1 MLKSVRY
8 APFLQWSVQLQIV
21 LSIRS
26 LCSLPT
32 TVCAAADSIV
42 MLPFYNSKTTVS
54 LQIVRQVAVLPFF
67 TGNLHCCKSGHSA
80 PFLQQ
85 WGHRQLALLTAC
97 SNFIPI
103 YPTLFEFILNLSE
116 FYRVFEWKEG
126 SCDKV
131 AWSVL
136 SQQTSS
142 HTWRS
147 IYTGK
152 IYYFYMYIRTHCHTS
167 WHYATPQTTPKHL
180 PQQPASDLGSDSIA
194 DCLLMLTYYSTGS
207 YIK

>member
-32 TVCAAADSIV
+32 MVCDTVR
-42 MLPFYNSKTTVS
+42 N
-54 LQIVRQVAVLPFF
+54 IVRQVAVLPSF
-67 TGNLHCCKSGHSA
+67 TVNLHCCKSGRCA
-80 PFLQQ
+80 LFLQQ
-85 WGHRQLALLTAC
+85 WGHRQLALLTVC

-103 YPTLFEFILNLSE
+103 YPNLFEFILNLSE
-116 FYRVFEWKEG
+116 FYRVFEWKEK

-136 SQQTSS
+136 SQQPSS
-142 HTWRS
+142 HMWRS
-147 IYTGK
+147 I
-152 IYYFYMYIRTHCHTS
+152 HTRRGF
-167 WHYATPQTTPKHL
+167 HL
-180 PQQPASDLGSDSIA
+180 GLQPFLNP
-194 DCLLMLTYYSTGS
+194 LLILCY
-207 YIK
+207 